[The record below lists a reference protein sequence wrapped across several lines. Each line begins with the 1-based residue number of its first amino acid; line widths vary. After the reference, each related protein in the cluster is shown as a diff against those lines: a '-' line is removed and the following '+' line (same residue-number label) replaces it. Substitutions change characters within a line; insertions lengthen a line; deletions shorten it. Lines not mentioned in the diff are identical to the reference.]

1 MVFYHMNIYCVSH
14 IALNVGKPYYI
25 SANTSPKI
33 IVNSVFNVT
42 VDTESTLTVTTSD
55 AEDDVVKLTLDSTLP
70 DDATFDAATGVFT
83 WTPASA
89 DAVNIT

>member
-1 MVFYHMNIYCVSH
+1 MVFYHMIRYCVSH
-14 IALNVGKPYYI
+14 IALNVGKSYYI

-42 VDTESTLTVTTSD
+42 VDTEATLTVTTSD
-55 AEDDVVKLTLDSTLP
+55 AEDDIVTLTLESSLP
-70 DDATFDAATGVFT
+70 DGANFNAATGEFT
-83 WTPASA
+83 WTPSSA